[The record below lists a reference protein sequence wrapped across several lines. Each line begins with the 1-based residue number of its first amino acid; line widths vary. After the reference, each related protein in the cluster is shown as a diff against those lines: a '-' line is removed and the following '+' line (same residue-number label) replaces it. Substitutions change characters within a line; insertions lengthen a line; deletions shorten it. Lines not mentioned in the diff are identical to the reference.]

1 MNVGQSFK
9 FNSNLKEL
17 CNVGIFSEVVLIWN
31 WPCCLAMIDL
41 CKLPIQMSLVIYIY
55 IYMERLQLVKCH
67 NI

>member
-9 FNSNLKEL
+9 FKSNLKEL

-41 CKLPIQMSLVIYIY
+41 CKLPIHA
-55 IYMERLQLVKCH
+55 MERLQLVKCH